1 MTPDR
6 RPNDAPTTA
15 APRELAEQILQA
27 SLDGIFAVDGDTRIT
42 VWNRGMEQMYG
53 IAGADLLGKRLFAAL
68 PFLEATEGDILGR
81 ATRGES
87 IPSGVRDF
95 PPPQGRAGFLQVIY
109 QGLRREDGSAA
120 GAFAIVRDVTEQRR
134 TEELLEESETRFR
147 TMADGAP
154 VLLWMA
160 GQDSNCTFFNQG
172 WLTFT
177 GRTLEMECGT
187 GWAAGVH
194 PEDFQH
200 SMHLYLNAFV
210 ERRDFQMEYR
220 LRRAD
225 GQYRWILD
233 TGRPRFASDGTFEGY
248 IGSCIDITDLRESAS
263 RLRRLNDEL
272 EDRVELR
279 TGELK
284 RANQELEA
292 FSYSIS
298 HDLRAPLR
306 AIDGFSNILL
316 ELHAKSLDENGLHYL
331 KRIGKGAER
340 MGDLIDDLLNLSR
353 LTRLEMKPI
362 TVDLGRIAQLVVD
375 DLRKSDPDRRVE
387 IIIGDGL
394 AATGDARLLRIALE
408 NLIGNAWK
416 FTRNRPAPRIELGK
430 ALSEEGQPFYFVKDN
445 GAGFDM
451 AYAHKLFGAFQR
463 LHQESEFEGT
473 GIGLATVARIVQRHG
488 GRIWAHGVPDGGAT
502 FSFTLKAGA

>member
-1 MTPDR
+1 MTPDPGR
-6 RPNDAPTTA
+6 NDVPTSTAPK
-15 APRELAEQILQA
+15 ELAEQILQA
-27 SLDGIFAVDGDTRIT
+27 SPDGIFAVDGETRIT
-42 VWNRGMEQMYG
+42 VWNRSMEQRTG
-53 IAGADLLGKRLFAAL
+53 IAGSELLGKPLFTAL
-68 PFLEATEGDILGR
+68 PFLEATEGDIVRR
-81 ATRGES
+81 ASRGES
-87 IPSGVRDF
+87 VPSAVRDF
-95 PPPQGRAGFLQVIY
+95 PPPQGRAVFLQVIY
-109 QGLRREDGSAA
+109 QALRREDGSPA

-134 TEELLEESETRFR
+134 MEEMLEESETRFR

-200 SMHLYLNAFV
+200 SMTLYLNAFV

-233 TGRPRFASDGTFEGY
+233 TGRPRFASDGSFEGY
-248 IGSCIDITDLRESAS
+248 IGSCIDITELRESAAG
-263 RLRRLNDEL
+263 LRRLNDEL

-279 TGELK
+279 TGEMK

-306 AIDGFSNILL
+306 AIDGFSKILL
-316 ELHAKSLDENGLHYL
+316 ELYTKNLDENGMHYL
-331 KRIGKGAER
+331 KRICKSAER

-353 LTRLEMKPI
+353 LTRLEVKPI
-362 TVDLGRIAQLVVD
+362 WVDLGQIARLVVD
-375 DLRKSDPDRRVE
+375 DLHKSDPDRKVE
-387 IIIGDGL
+387 VVIGDGM
-394 AATGDARLLRIALE
+394 AATGDARLLRVVLE

-416 FTRNRPAPRIELGK
+416 FTRNRADARIELGIG
-430 ALSEEGQPFYFVKDN
+430 LSEENRPFYFVKDN

-451 AYAHKLFGAFQR
+451 AYSHKLFGAFQR

-488 GRIWAHGVPDGGAT
+488 GRIWAKGVPEGGAT
-502 FSFTLKAGA
+502 FSFTLKEA